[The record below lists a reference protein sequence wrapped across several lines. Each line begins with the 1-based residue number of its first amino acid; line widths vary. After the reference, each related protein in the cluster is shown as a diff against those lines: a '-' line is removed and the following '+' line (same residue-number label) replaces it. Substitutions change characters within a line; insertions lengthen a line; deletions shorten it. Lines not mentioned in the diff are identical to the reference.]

1 MYPELRKYES
11 IRKVRDLSVASFG
24 TGMGYYDLCYNGLS
38 VNAFNFA
45 LTTQGLE
52 FDYKLMRH
60 YREKFSKGC
69 KMLLVL
75 PYFIFCADDMPKYR
89 GINERYYSI
98 LPEEDVAPRCNST
111 RTEYARS
118 SAGQTEAER
127 TRHLELTVPLTE
139 KQMGA
144 QICDALQ
151 DWLCSLHIV
160 SFHSGE
166 LSPEVKLGIQAS
178 KQWLGKIFDFCQT
191 EELDPVVVV
200 PPLSRTLLAEIGQA
214 FRDTHFY
221 GPLEEVIGR
230 RDVPVLDYTK
240 DPGFCDPALF
250 GWPGFLVKSAAKEFT
265 IDVLRRIGVDV

>member
-1 MYPELRKYES
+1 MYPELRKYKS
-11 IRKVRDLSVASFG
+11 IERVRDLSVANFG
-24 TGMGYYDLCYNGLS
+24 TGMGYYDFCYDGLD

-60 YREKFSKGC
+60 YREKFAKGC

-89 GINERYYSI
+89 GINERYYSL
-98 LPEEDVAPRCNST
+98 LPEEDVALRCNST
-111 RTEYARS
+111 YTEYMLKL
-118 SAGQTEAER
+118 GEQTEPER
-127 TRHLELTVPLTE
+127 MRRLELTVPLTE
-139 KQMGA
+139 KQMET

-160 SFHSGE
+160 SFHSDE
-166 LSPEVKLGIQAS
+166 LSPEVRRGIRTSQ
-178 KQWLGKIFDFCQT
+178 QWLDKVFAFCQV

-214 FRDTHFY
+214 FRDSHFY
-221 GPLEEVIGR
+221 DPLREVIGDR
-230 RDVPVLDYTK
+230 RIPVLDYTK
-240 DPGFCDPALF
+240 EPRFCDPALY
-250 GWPGFLVKSAAKEFT
+250 GWPGFLVKSAAKELT
-265 IDVLRRIGVDV
+265 RDVLKRIGVDV